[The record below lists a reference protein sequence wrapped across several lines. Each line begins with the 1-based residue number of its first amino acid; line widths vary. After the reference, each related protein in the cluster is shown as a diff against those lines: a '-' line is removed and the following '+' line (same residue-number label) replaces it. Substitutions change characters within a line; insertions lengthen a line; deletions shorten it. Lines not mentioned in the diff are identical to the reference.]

1 MALLRKIDQYT
12 SGNSQVK
19 YLKFFKEI
27 CTMIHLLPESAVYL
41 YDEIALSICLSPNG
55 PLSTVFNTIFSRML
69 PTAAFGNSCTWKMEY
84 MHLLHVF
91 WLIFLDV
98 QGSYQCF
105 CYDRGYSKVSLQTQN
120 FRLFYTYFS
129 SRCSRFFCINRNFYH
144 SSWIQKAPVFL
155 DFCCQNNFLI
165 VWKKNCTNKIFWI
178 DRITTF
184 ALFNWHI
191 CVLIWMIKSITW
203 NFAFL
208 PSK

>member
-19 YLKFFKEI
+19 YLNFFKEI
-27 CTMIHLLPESAVYL
+27 CKMIHLLPESAVYL
-41 YDEIALSICLSPNG
+41 YDEIALSIFLSPNG

-120 FRLFYTYFS
+120 FVFS
-129 SRCSRFFCINRNFYH
+129 THTFRQGAQDFF
-144 SSWIQKAPVFL
+144 A
-155 DFCCQNNFLI
+155 
-165 VWKKNCTNKIFWI
+165 
-178 DRITTF
+178 
-184 ALFNWHI
+184 
-191 CVLIWMIKSITW
+191 
-203 NFAFL
+203 
-208 PSK
+208 

>member
-27 CTMIHLLPESAVYL
+27 CTMIHLLLKVQFICMMKSPCQSVFPVMDPYQ
-41 YDEIALSICLSPNG
+41 LSSILLFP
-55 PLSTVFNTIFSRML
+55 RML

-120 FRLFYTYFS
+120 FIFS
-129 SRCSRFFCINRNFYH
+129 THTFRQGAQDFF
-144 SSWIQKAPVFL
+144 A
-155 DFCCQNNFLI
+155 
-165 VWKKNCTNKIFWI
+165 
-178 DRITTF
+178 
-184 ALFNWHI
+184 
-191 CVLIWMIKSITW
+191 
-203 NFAFL
+203 
-208 PSK
+208 

>member
-27 CTMIHLLPESAVYL
+27 CTMIHLLLKVQFICMMKSPCQSVFPLMDPYQ
-41 YDEIALSICLSPNG
+41 LSSIL
-55 PLSTVFNTIFSRML
+55 FFSRML